1 MGSSPRMRGS
11 PGAGFDSI
19 RAVGIIPAH
28 AGLTP
33 GAICYACAPWDH
45 PRACGAH
52 LMSNKQKKVVKGSS
66 PRMRGSLTVVVAA
79 AYDEGIIPAHAGL
92 TAIRRAGQ
100 PERRDHPRACGAHVF
115 NSPADI
121 GGWGSSPR
129 MRGSLSELSKWR
141 MVRRII
147 PAHAGLT
154 PRRSRGR
161 RRIGDHPRACGAH
174 HVAHSFYLIWMG
186 SSPRM
191 RGSLSVQLAGGIVAG
206 SSPRMRGSPT
216 KRRRSMRPMG
226 IIPAHAGLTRP
237 RSWMIAC
244 LRDHPRACGAHF
256 QHLPQSRHVIG
267 SSPRMRGS
275 QLVKESAHKYDGIIP
290 AHAGL
295 TSNRHRP
302 ACWIWDHPRACG
314 AHFSLACTR
323 HRMVGSS
330 PRMRGSPSR
339 GCTREQFSGII
350 PAHAGLTVTAT
361 RLHAS
366 MRDHPRACGAHRRRS
381 RSRMVPS
388 GSSPRMRGSPRSSL
402 TSPRSVGIIP
412 AHAGLTLPKFLELLL
427 SGDHPR
433 ACGAH
438 FPLLR
443 ALRYFVGSSPRM
455 RGSPPE
461 HLLAPGLDGIIPAHA
476 GLTSGRLPASASTR
490 DHPRACGAHTSAR
503 NSFFLNKGS
512 SPRMRGSQ
520 PQRLEV
526 AVMGGIIPAHAG
538 LTSTIFG

>member
-1 MGSSPRMRGS
+1 
-11 PGAGFDSI
+11 
-19 RAVGIIPAH
+19 
-28 AGLTP
+28 
-33 GAICYACAPWDH
+33 
-45 PRACGAH
+45 
-52 LMSNKQKKVVKGSS
+52 
-66 PRMRGSLTVVVAA
+66 
-79 AYDEGIIPAHAGL
+79 
-92 TAIRRAGQ
+92 
-100 PERRDHPRACGAHVF
+100 
-115 NSPADI
+115 
-121 GGWGSSPR
+121 

-216 KRRRSMRPMG
+216 KRRRSMRPM
-226 IIPAHAGLTRP
+226 
-237 RSWMIAC
+237 
-244 LRDHPRACGAHF
+244 
-256 QHLPQSRHVIG
+256 
-267 SSPRMRGS
+267 
-275 QLVKESAHKYDGIIP
+275 GIIP

-455 RGSPPE
+455 RGS
-461 HLLAPGLDGIIPAHA
+461 LSSSLFLSSAAGIIPAHA
-476 GLTSGRLPASASTR
+476 GLT
-490 DHPRACGAHTSAR
+490 
-503 NSFFLNKGS
+503 
-512 SPRMRGSQ
+512 
-520 PQRLEV
+520 
-526 AVMGGIIPAHAG
+526 
-538 LTSTIFG
+538 

>member
-1 MGSSPRMRGS
+1 MRGS
-11 PGAGFDSI
+11 R
-19 RAVGIIPAH
+19 RAPVVCRALDGIIPAH
-28 AGLTP
+28 AGLTARSKYS
-33 GAICYACAPWDH
+33 GVVGRDH

-52 LMSNKQKKVVKGSS
+52 LVSLVAAAWALGSS
-66 PRMRGSLTVVVAA
+66 PRMRGSLGGIFDDAQPL
-79 AYDEGIIPAHAGL
+79 GIIPAHAGL

-412 AHAGLTLPKFLELLL
+412 AHAGLTILHAINSP
-427 SGDHPR
+427 
-433 ACGAH
+433 
-438 FPLLR
+438 
-443 ALRYFVGSSPRM
+443 SS
-455 RGSPPE
+455 
-461 HLLAPGLDGIIPAHA
+461 
-476 GLTSGRLPASASTR
+476 R
-490 DHPRACGAHTSAR
+490 DHPRACGAHIPHFSAPK
-503 NSFFLNKGS
+503 LAKGS

-520 PQRLEV
+520 RELVITETFN
-526 AVMGGIIPAHAG
+526 GIIPAHAG
-538 LTSTIFG
+538 LTDLRCQQCEQSRDHPRACGAHP